1 MKFVCERC
9 QTKYSI
15 ADEKVRQKVL
25 KIRCKTCENVITIR
39 DAVVVTEPAAPRAE
53 PPPAPAA
60 AAGTR
65 SVEWHLAVSGHQTGP
80 FGLAALVTRILAA
93 DRNDEVY
100 VWNEHLD
107 GWKEPKQ
114 IPEVAAELRARAAA
128 VEPPLPPVKRVPTPA
143 GVGHHGRGGSA
154 APVVSRGGRSSGAM
168 AAVAQ
173 FASPSAHGALEQ
185 QHGLQEGFEEKTQI
199 SPLDASLMLSDP
211 SLAPTRGQPSL
222 ALLAKQD
229 QKQAQKQAEKA
240 EARRQHDKAEKPEKH
255 EIRTG
260 SNGHGAG
267 GAGQRKTATGMPS
280 GLEGLDFSPP
290 QVAASAQPAP
300 SALDLGAPLP
310 ASAAAAAAAAA
321 KGVPVPVVGGSTSML
336 LSQVGAR
343 ASRKR
348 HPAVKFVIFG
358 TVLAG
363 LGGVIAVTMLN
374 GGGDKLAKVE
384 KGPAPSAN
392 PAVDPEAQARAEA
405 EKYFKSMVGETKTA
419 PAPVTKVVAPPAPP
433 KRNNGGRNKGAEAV
447 APPSLAPPPVGG
459 VPAPPTDGS
468 RVTSRFSQDERRVAV
483 PTKDRGGKAADE
495 FDMQKFLA
503 VFKQPDHLQS
513 VKSCYERALK
523 RDDNLKL
530 ARLDITVNVGETGS
544 AKRVSIAAPPEFAT
558 VKSCIQDSVR
568 RWRFP
573 ANVKEYEAVYTL
585 ILAGNSG

>member
-39 DAVVVTEPAAPRAE
+39 DAVVVSEPAGPRAE

-60 AAGTR
+60 AGTGAR
-65 SVEWHLAVSGHQTGP
+65 SVEWHLAISGQQTGP

-93 DRNDEVY
+93 DRNEEVY

-114 IPEVAAELRARAAA
+114 IPEVAAELRSRAAA

-143 GVGHHGRGGSA
+143 TGHHGRSGSA
-154 APVVSRGGRSSGAM
+154 APVVSRGGSGRNSGAM

-173 FASPSAHGALEQ
+173 FASPAAHQDVHES
-185 QHGLQEGFEEKTQI
+185 FEEKTQI
-199 SPLDASLMLSDP
+199 SPLDASVLNDP
-211 SLAPTRGQPSL
+211 HLAPTRGQPSL
-222 ALLAKQD
+222 ALLAKNAHKIGDKGQD
-229 QKQAQKQAEKA
+229 KHSDKHGDK
-240 EARRQHDKAEKPEKH
+240 HDSGRSPGPAAH
-255 EIRTG
+255 

-267 GAGQRKTATGMPS
+267 SRKTSTGMAS
-280 GLEGLDFSPP
+280 GLEALDFAPP
-290 QVAASAQPAP
+290 LVAASQPVAQTADLGPALPAP
-300 SALDLGAPLP
+300 AVNAH
-310 ASAAAAAAAAA
+310 
-321 KGVPVPVVGGSTSML
+321 GVPVPVVGGNTSML
-336 LSQVGAR
+336 LAQVGAR

-348 HPAVKFVIFG
+348 HPAIKFVAFG
-358 TVLAG
+358 TVLLG
-363 LGGVIAVTMLN
+363 LGGVIAVTTLS
-374 GGGDKLAKVE
+374 GGSEKVAKVE
-384 KGPAPSAN
+384 KAPAPTN
-392 PAVDPEAQARAEA
+392 QPAVDPEAQARAEA
-405 EKYFKSMVGETKTA
+405 EKYFKSMVGETK
-419 PAPVTKVVAPPAPP
+419 PSPPPVTKAVAPPPSS
-433 KRNNGGRNKGAEAV
+433 KRASNGNRGKEPV

-459 VPAPPTDGS
+459 TPALPSDGS
-468 RVTSRFSQDERRVAV
+468 RVTSRFAQDERRVAV

-544 AKRVSIAAPPEFAT
+544 AKKVSIAAPPEFGT